1 MRMEIC
7 SITTARIYVFD
18 IKFPMTISWR
28 KLAELGAH
36 IEFNT
41 RGKKEWL
48 VIYLPLKKV
57 INITDSYELNKF
69 VTKYIKL

>member
-1 MRMEIC
+1 MEIC

-18 IKFPMTISWR
+18 IKFPMTISWG
-28 KLAELGAH
+28 KLAELDAH

-57 INITDSYELNKF
+57 IDITDSYELNKF

>member
-1 MRMEIC
+1 MEIC

-28 KLAELGAH
+28 KLTELGAY

-57 INITDSYELNKF
+57 IDITDSYELNKF